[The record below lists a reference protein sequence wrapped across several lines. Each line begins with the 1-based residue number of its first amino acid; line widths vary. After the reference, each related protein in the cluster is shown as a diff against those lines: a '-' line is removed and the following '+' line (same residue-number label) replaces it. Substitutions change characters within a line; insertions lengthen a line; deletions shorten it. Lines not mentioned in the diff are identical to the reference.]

1 MIPKIT
7 DINRAKDWYE
17 VKGSK
22 NITDKYWKEYKLFI
36 NNTKFVLGEAIMWDA
51 PAYASNRVTAKFAH
65 WSESKDINTKGLTE
79 EQILDLINTTW
90 EELMLNLL
98 KRIFI

>member
-7 DINRAKDWYE
+7 DINRAKNWY
-17 VKGSK
+17 KLKAK
-22 NITDKYWKEYKLFI
+22 NNYGVQEYKLFI
-36 NNTKFVLGEAIMWDA
+36 NNTKFVLGEAIIWDN
-51 PAYASNRVTAKFAH
+51 PTYASDRVIAKFAH

-90 EELMLNLL
+90 EELILNLL